1 MYVLFLLKGPWTWLS
16 DLLFS
21 HCSKVPG
28 FVKMIAPEGALV
40 FHEKAWNAY
49 PYCRTS
55 KFTLKN
61 TFQTWC
67 LFTTVC
73 LHDIINMKV
82 IVACCHGLSK
92 MYISWMLYSYVFY
105 MHFESFSKILML
117 IFSFF
122 LPPAVVTVSCF
133 ILVF

>member
-1 MYVLFLLKGPWTWLS
+1 
-16 DLLFS
+16 
-21 HCSKVPG
+21 
-28 FVKMIAPEGALV
+28 MIAPEGALV

-73 LHDIINMKV
+73 LHDIMNMKGHSCMLSWPQLNVHFMDV
-82 IVACCHGLSK
+82 IQLCVV
-92 MYISWMLYSYVFY
+92 LYAF
-105 MHFESFSKILML
+105 
-117 IFSFF
+117 
-122 LPPAVVTVSCF
+122 
-133 ILVF
+133 